1 MGDCT
6 RGNDS
11 TPASNAKGSTTGV
24 PIPSEVEKNKY
35 NLEITTDAKD
45 TDNQPSSDTVMMYC
59 TREDDDVSPTNVMDV
74 SDVSSKMNSTKPHTD
89 ANDVNVPIQDTCS
102 PSHWEGEMK
111 VDVSSSCD
119 STSIA
124 PNKTHTPNPSTS
136 SNSIT
141 VYGRRVLHKPGGN
154 GAVTNTKLLAGKKF
168 LISGEFPE
176 VESYCKKGVTS
187 VIRMIQL
194 FGGKII
200 PCFAGYPGKKS
211 TCCHWFAKCYL
222 V

>member
-11 TPASNAKGSTTGV
+11 TPASNAKGSTPVV

-45 TDNQPSSDTVMMYC
+45 TDNQPSSGTAMMYC
-59 TREDDDVSPTNVMDV
+59 TREDDDVRPTNVMDIFV
-74 SDVSSKMNSTKPHTD
+74 VSSKVNSTIPRTYV
-89 ANDVNVPIQDTCS
+89 NDVNVSIQDTCS
-102 PSHWEGEMK
+102 SSHREGEMK

-119 STSIA
+119 STSIT
-124 PNKTHTPNPSTS
+124 PDKTHTPNPSTS
-136 SNSIT
+136 PNSIM
-141 VYGRRVLHKPGGN
+141 VKGRRVFHIPGGN

-168 LISGEFPE
+168 LIRGDFPE
-176 VESYCKKGVTS
+176 VEYLEKGDTN
-187 VIRMIQL
+187 VICMIQL

-200 PCFAGYPGKKS
+200 SCFAGYPGKKS
-211 TCCHWFAKCYL
+211 ACYHWIAKCYL